1 MVISKE
7 LKWFGLIFLL
17 VILVIILFSTP
28 DYQPYYKNIPYAKYE
43 GFEAFSAEN
52 YESVGGNTAADSS
65 TAEMESAVETE
76 QAVATE
82 PAPVEGMGNI
92 FDSLTQFGNVSS
104 LQGFATLHPAYT
116 NDKGGVFSDGVRSIF
131 TNQPVNK
138 VVYGAKVGDSAHL
151 DYFLDVS
158 KTGVDGKDG
167 CYSAGLSNS
176 RGALCLTPDLIQQL
190 KTRGGNASG
199 L

>member
-1 MVISKE
+1 MVIPKE

-17 VILVIILFSTP
+17 VILVVILFSTP

-52 YESVGGNTAADSS
+52 YESVGGNTAAISDS
-65 TAEMESAVETE
+65 AETE
-76 QAVATE
+76 PTVA
-82 PAPVEGMGNI
+82 EGMDILNALKGI
-92 FDSLTQFGNVSS
+92 GNVNSKSS
-104 LQGFATLHPAYT
+104 SVQGFTTLHPAYT
-116 NDKGGVFSDGVRSIF
+116 NDKGGVFSDGVGSIF
-131 TNQPVNK
+131 NNQPINR

-158 KTGVDGKDG
+158 QTGVDGKDG
-167 CYSAGLSNS
+167 CQSGGLSNS
-176 RGALCLTPDLIQQL
+176 RGALCLTPDLVQQL

>member
-7 LKWFGLIFLL
+7 LKWFGLIFIL
-17 VILVIILFSTP
+17 VILVVILFSTP

-43 GFEAFSAEN
+43 GFESFSAEN
-52 YESVGGNTAADSS
+52 PEGVSGNTAANSA
-65 TAEMESAVETE
+65 TVEAEPTVL
-76 QAVATE
+76 
-82 PAPVEGMGNI
+82 EGMDI
-92 FDSLTQFGNVSS
+92 FNALKGFGNVNSQSS
-104 LQGFATLHPAYT
+104 SVQGFATLHPAYT
-116 NDKGGVFSDGVRSIF
+116 NGEGGVISDGVNSVF
-131 TNQPVNK
+131 TNQPVNR
-138 VVYGAKVGDSAHL
+138 VVYGAKLGDSSHL

-167 CYSAGLSNS
+167 CQSGGLSNS
-176 RGALCLTPDLIQQL
+176 MGALCLTPDLIQQL